1 MRPGTKPRV
10 AGGGGA
16 RGGSHVPDTGR
27 QGRGGSLPGWGDLA
41 GLHPAPRQRPP
52 FSGQDR
58 TGSPTRH
65 PLQAPLC
72 PLPRPARPPLPP
84 GGAGVGDRPDRGLE
98 AIGADPRSPRLGAAS
113 RHHTQN
119 PALPRGLRG
128 PGPGCPTPGPGCPA
142 DIRRLVGLDPP
153 LPQSSWPPTSVRTGP
168 HPPLHRTWLCL
179 PPAPTPAPLT
189 AGLTPPQG
197 RRPRAPGLLRTSAGQ
212 PPPACSPT
220 YPGRGHHHCR
230 PRAPVI
236 LGAGVRGS
244 GGAPALTS
252 QDTGGSSGPHLP
264 GHRAV
269 PAPRCLAPW
278 ANGHTGLCWGRGD
291 KGRLTT
297 GARD

>member
-1 MRPGTKPRV
+1 MQPPERAASPTPRAPGGLPLPSPALSEDATPPRPPDPATFPAQAELPLPGPPEAGHTRV
-10 AGGGGA
+10 QAQSPGWLGVGV
-16 RGGSHVPDTGR
+16 RGGSLIPDTGR

-142 DIRRLVGLDPP
+142 DIQRLVGLDAP

-197 RRPRAPGLLRTSAGQ
+197 RRPRAPGLFRTSAWQ
-212 PPPACSPT
+212 
-220 YPGRGHHHCR
+220 
-230 PRAPVI
+230 
-236 LGAGVRGS
+236 
-244 GGAPALTS
+244 
-252 QDTGGSSGPHLP
+252 
-264 GHRAV
+264 
-269 PAPRCLAPW
+269 PAPQPAPP
-278 ANGHTGLCWGRGD
+278 HT
-291 KGRLTT
+291 
-297 GARD
+297 RDAAIITAGPGPP

>member
-58 TGSPTRH
+58 TGSPTHH

-153 LPQSSWPPTSVRTGP
+153 LPQSSWPPPVSGQAHTP
-168 HPPLHRTWLCL
+168 HCTAPGSASRQPQRLPLSRPGSLRLRAVAHAPQVYSAPLPGSPPQ
-179 PPAPTPAPLT
+179 PAPPHTRGAAIIT
-189 AGLTPPQG
+189 AGPGPP
-197 RRPRAPGLLRTSAGQ
+197 
-212 PPPACSPT
+212 
-220 YPGRGHHHCR
+220 
-230 PRAPVI
+230 
-236 LGAGVRGS
+236 
-244 GGAPALTS
+244 
-252 QDTGGSSGPHLP
+252 
-264 GHRAV
+264 
-269 PAPRCLAPW
+269 
-278 ANGHTGLCWGRGD
+278 
-291 KGRLTT
+291 
-297 GARD
+297 